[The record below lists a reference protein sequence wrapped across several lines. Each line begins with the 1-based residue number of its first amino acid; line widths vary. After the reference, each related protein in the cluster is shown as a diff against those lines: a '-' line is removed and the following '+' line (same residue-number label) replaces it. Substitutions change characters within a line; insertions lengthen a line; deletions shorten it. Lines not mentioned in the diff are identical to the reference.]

1 MREAKNA
8 REVKALREDELDA
21 VVGGVRIDSVG
32 PCGLCFLLKPLAEY
46 HDPVDTTKHKYI
58 CADCARDIGYVR

>member
-21 VVGGVRIDSVG
+21 VVGGVRINSVG
-32 PCGLCFLLKPLAEY
+32 PCGLCF
-46 HDPVDTTKHKYI
+46 
-58 CADCARDIGYVR
+58 C